1 MENKGLAKITHK
13 NFITA
18 LLVFGVLYVID
29 AFISFIYLIR
39 LGSAVREFGS
49 FGNLFGA
56 DLSSVLNLAIVDGPV
71 VFLLAVIFV
80 AFLVV
85 IVAYMVKMAR
95 ENTYKCVFVNASLF
109 LATVVAFLAFNINFV
124 IRPTARVLGM
134 LVALLLLLVSGF
146 LVFVTVMVLKN
157 NYMIKID
164 DLKKFNFG
172 TVSNVPTDVKRA
184 EVENVV
190 VADETVAETVENN
203 EAPTNEE

>member
-18 LLVFGVLYVID
+18 LLIFGVLYVID

-56 DLSSVLNLAIVDGPV
+56 DISSVLNLAIVDGPV

-95 ENTYKCVFVNASLF
+95 ENTYKCVFINASLF

-124 IRPTARVLGM
+124 IRPTARVFGM

-172 TVSNVPTDVKRA
+172 TASNVPADVKRA

-190 VADETVAETVENN
+190 VAETVTETIENN
-203 EAPTNEE
+203 EAPANEE